1 MKDIC
6 QRYSNK
12 IDKNINSLIFLYGGN
27 QLNFQLKFKEQA
39 SIIDKERNE
48 MKVLVY
54 KNEDYQLICPKCG
67 EKIKFDTDKID
78 DIILSINNIKETING
93 SKLLIENIIKTSSMN
108 SMNIQLKSVN
118 LILNTLNEDINKI
131 NEKLKNLLNENTIK
145 ENKFNKELNVDKIN
159 NYIIAE
165 IVIKEEDINKNIR
178 IINSYEER
186 CRTNNYEIKNEFK
199 NEEEIKKCEISIN
212 GELIPFNYFHKFNTK
227 GKYIIKYSFKNNI
240 KSTCSM
246 FYECSSL
253 TKMDLSN
260 FNTNNVTNMRC
271 MFYGCSSLTKIDLSN
286 FNTNNVTDMLGMFKE
301 CASLTNIDLS
311 NFNTNKVTNMASMF
325 YGCSSLTNI
334 DLSNFNTDNVTNL
347 TSMFAYCSSL
357 KNVLLSNFNTNNVTD
372 MKSMFLGCSSLNHI
386 DLSNFNTHNVTDLSG
401 MFYGCSSLN
410 DIDLSNF
417 NISKVTNMACMF
429 LGCSSLTKINF
440 YNFNTNNNTKIRGM
454 FGGCKSLQKENI
466 IIKDRTILDDKQL
479 FEEVK
484 VTIKNKEN
492 NNNK

>member
-1 MKDIC
+1 MSQAKAIFSFEGIDVTIQCSTEESMKDIC

-145 ENKFNKELNVDKIN
+145 ENKFNKELNVDNIN

-165 IVIKEEDINKNIR
+165 IIIKEEDVNKNIR

-186 CRTNNYEIKNEFK
+186 CRTINYKIKNEFK
-199 NEEEIKKCEISIN
+199 NEEEIKKCEISVN
-212 GELIPFNYFHKFNTK
+212 DELIPFNYFHKFITK
-227 GKYIIKYSFKNNI
+227 GKYNIKYSFKNNI
-240 KSTCSM
+240 NNTNSIFNECSAITKIDLSNFNTNNIAYMRCM
-246 FYECSSL
+246 FGYCSSL
-253 TKMDLSN
+253 TNIDLSN
-260 FNTNNVTNMRC
+260 FNTNNVTNMVS
-271 MFYGCSSLTKIDLSN
+271 MFAYCSSLTKIDLSN
-286 FNTNNVTDMLGMFKE
+286 FNTNNVTDM
-301 CASLTNIDLS
+301 A
-311 NFNTNKVTNMASMF
+311 
-325 YGCSSLTNI
+325 
-334 DLSNFNTDNVTNL
+334 
-347 TSMFAYCSSL
+347 SMFAYCSSL

-372 MKSMFLGCSSLNHI
+372 MKMMFLGCSSLNHI
-386 DLSNFNTHNVTDLSG
+386 DLSNFNTDNVTNLSG

-417 NISKVTNMACMF
+417 NTNKVTNIAYMF

-440 YNFNTNNNTKIRGM
+440 YNFNTNNKTEIIGM

-466 IIKDRTILDDKQL
+466 IIKDRTILDDKRL

-484 VTIKNKEN
+484 VIIKN
-492 NNNK
+492 

>member
-1 MKDIC
+1 MSQAKVIFSFEGIDVTIQCSTEESMKDIC

-145 ENKFNKELNVDKIN
+145 ENKFNKGLNVDNIN

-178 IINSYEER
+178 IINSYEENS
-186 CRTNNYEIKNEFK
+186 RTNNNEIKNKFK

-212 GELIPFNYFHKFNTK
+212 DELIPFNYFHKFNTK

-240 KSTCSM
+240 NSTISI
-246 FYECSSL
+246 FYE
-253 TKMDLSN
+253 
-260 FNTNNVTNMRC
+260 
-271 MFYGCSSLTKIDLSN
+271 CSSLTKIDLSN
-286 FNTNNVTDMLGMFKE
+286 FNTNYVTNMVSMFNG
-301 CASLTNIDLS
+301 CASLTKIDLS

-334 DLSNFNTDNVTNL
+334 DLSNFNIDNVTNL

-401 MFYGCSSLN
+401 MFLGCSSLN

-484 VTIKNKEN
+484 VKIKII
-492 NNNK
+492 